1 MMTSLK
7 EVEAGKGQNQTGQS
21 KRQKKKSDLLETEVK
36 TNCQTEKEAQRLN
49 TPGREN

>member
-1 MMTSLK
+1 MDAL
-7 EVEAGKGQNQTGQS
+7 EAELVLFKNQTGQS